1 MRFLIAALAMALMM
15 ASAKAQI
22 GATPSNP
29 MGAASRLGNH
39 ASQEGHQGDKD
50 DQKPKANDKAYN
62 SALRNLPNK
71 QYDPW
76 HGVR

>member
-1 MRFLIAALAMALMM
+1 
-15 ASAKAQI
+15 
-22 GATPSNP
+22 
-29 MGAASRLGNH
+29 MGAASRLGGH